1 MAEGASTVRGSGG
14 FRLMRIAGIPI
25 TVDYSWFIVA
35 LLVVWSLSAGY
46 FPRRYAGESTEAYWV
61 AGIITTL
68 LFFASILA
76 HELSHSL
83 VAIRSGIK
91 IPGITLFIFGGV
103 SRLSEDAKTPATE
116 FKIAVVG
123 PLSSFL
129 LAAAFYLV
137 AQGLSGRQPPLT
149 VAVFQYLA
157 FINLALGVFN
167 LVPGFPLDGGRVLRA
182 FWWWKTGS
190 LTRATKVASDWGKG
204 FALTLILVG
213 GLQIFAGNL
222 LGGIW
227 FIFIGMFLRGAAAA
241 GYEDLVMRRS
251 LEGVQVQEVM
261 VRDVVTVPPDL
272 SLSRLVDDYFL
283 KSGYRGYP
291 VVESGRT
298 LGVVSLANV
307 SPVLERDRA
316 RVTVRE
322 VMVPLGEASVIAPE
336 APLDEALRKMTA
348 RGLGRLLV
356 VKDDRLA
363 GMITKTGLVR
373 LLEMRRIL
381 AE

>member
-1 MAEGASTVRGSGG
+1 
-14 FRLMRIAGIPI
+14 MRIAGIPI

>member
-1 MAEGASTVRGSGG
+1 MAETVKQTQGPGG
-14 FRLMRIAGIPI
+14 IPLFRIAGIPI

-46 FPRRYAGESTEAYWV
+46 FPQRYPGESTRSYWI
-61 AGIITTL
+61 AGAVTTL

-83 VAIRSGIK
+83 VAIRSGIQ

-103 SRLSEDAKTPATE
+103 SRLSADAKNPATE

-129 LAAAFYLV
+129 LALV
-137 AQGLSGRQPPLT
+137 FRGIASRLAGHQPPLT

-190 LTRATKVASDWGKG
+190 ITRATKVASDWGRG
-204 FALTLILVG
+204 FAITLMLFG
-213 GLQIFAGNL
+213 ALQIFAGNL
-222 LGGIW
+222 LGGMW
-227 FIFIGMFLRGAAAA
+227 FIFIGMFLRGAAEA

-251 LEGVQVQEVM
+251 LEGVEVREVM
-261 VRDVVTVPPDL
+261 IREVVTVPPDL
-272 SLSRLVDDYFL
+272 PLDRLVEQYFL
-283 KSGYRGYP
+283 KSGYRGFP
-291 VVESGRT
+291 VVEDGRT
-298 LGVVSLANV
+298 LGVVSVVNISGIA
-307 SPVLERDRA
+307 EGDRP
-316 RVTVRE
+316 RLTVRE
-322 VMVPLGEASVIAPE
+322 VMVPLSDACLIPPGAS
-336 APLDEALRKMTA
+336 LNEALRKMA
-348 RGLGRLLV
+348 LGGLGRLLV
-356 VKDDRLA
+356 VEGNRLA
-363 GMITKTGLVR
+363 GMVTKTGLLR
-373 LLEMRRIL
+373 MLEMRRIL
-381 AE
+381 AD